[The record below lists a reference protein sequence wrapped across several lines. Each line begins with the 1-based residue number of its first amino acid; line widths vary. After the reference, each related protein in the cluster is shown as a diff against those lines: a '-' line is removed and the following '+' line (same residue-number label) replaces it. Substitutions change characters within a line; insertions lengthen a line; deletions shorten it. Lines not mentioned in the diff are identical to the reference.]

1 MIKAKML
8 TRTKDAPTS
17 KPRLRMRA
25 YTKQTFILES
35 TKYNRRSP
43 FSPNLIVRR
52 IIEAFP
58 PWSILSRVLVFH
70 PGEKSRRGAL
80 DEVVSR
86 EVVGWKRAGTVAAL
100 AGPKIGF
107 YRVFGSGN
115 SRGRW
120 VHVGCKSPFRA
131 FKNAIGGPI

>member
-1 MIKAKML
+1 
-8 TRTKDAPTS
+8 
-17 KPRLRMRA
+17 MRA

-35 TKYNRRSP
+35 TKYTFAIFSKLNRPKNNRS
-43 FSPNLIVRR
+43 FSSLVDSF
-52 IIEAFP
+52 EGV
-58 PWSILSRVLVFH
+58 VLVFH
-70 PGEKSRRGAL
+70 PGGKSRRGAL